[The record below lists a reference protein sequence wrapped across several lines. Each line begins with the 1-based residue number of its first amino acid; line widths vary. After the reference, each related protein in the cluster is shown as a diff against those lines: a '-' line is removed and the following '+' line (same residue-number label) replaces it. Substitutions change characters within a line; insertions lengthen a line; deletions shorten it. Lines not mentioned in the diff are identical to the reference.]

1 MGFKSPSGLYVYLT
15 PLSPLYLAFGS
26 SWSPLPTLIIQE
38 SSRCELNFPAI
49 LYVSPNV
56 HIWDK
61 KNFCFPNFKNICSW
75 VHLLAAWL
83 LHKLTETHTGI
94 WSYIKWLYNWTKAQP
109 MKIVNKLHV
118 LMSAFS
124 SGDGLRMWQRGG
136 GGWGPSV
143 GGGGEI
149 VTKKKRFHISHLQ
162 RLAFLPHA
170 ITEHDKT
177 AFLSFHCLA
186 W

>member
-1 MGFKSPSGLYVYLT
+1 MRFKPPSDLYVYLT

-118 LMSAFS
+118 LMPEFS

-143 GGGGEI
+143 GGRCHKVKTFPDLTSPE
-149 VTKKKRFHISHLQ
+149 VSIS
-162 RLAFLPHA
+162 A
-170 ITEHDKT
+170 TCNKHDKT
-177 AFLSFHCLA
+177 AFLSFHCLV
-186 W
+186 